1 MNNTCQC
8 HQISF
13 NFFSVVSRQPRC
25 RLFSN
30 QLLPRGWPLIKVS
43 IYLSFVSNGFSSFL
57 MKYIRYNIACNV
69 VSWTKTLPKESLLKC
84 VLSRHLMSKTFGV
97 YRLFLW
103 VQVSFVRLGLIY
115 MECSVRSAW
124 SFLLYVSNSFTIMV
138 FDVEFTL
145 NFQVLHSPK
154 YILRQCNAET
164 SLRTRFTSL
173 EMW

>member
-1 MNNTCQC
+1 M
-8 HQISF
+8 
-13 NFFSVVSRQPRC
+13 
-25 RLFSN
+25 
-30 QLLPRGWPLIKVS
+30 
-43 IYLSFVSNGFSSFL
+43 
-57 MKYIRYNIACNV
+57 
-69 VSWTKTLPKESLLKC
+69 SWTKTLPKESLLKC

-138 FDVEFTL
+138 FDVESML

-173 EMW
+173 EMWWLLNEEDKRGSVGRVLSSCFGVEILFTCNSWITQNTHYLIP

>member
-1 MNNTCQC
+1 M
-8 HQISF
+8 
-13 NFFSVVSRQPRC
+13 
-25 RLFSN
+25 
-30 QLLPRGWPLIKVS
+30 
-43 IYLSFVSNGFSSFL
+43 
-57 MKYIRYNIACNV
+57 
-69 VSWTKTLPKESLLKC
+69 
-84 VLSRHLMSKTFGV
+84 
-97 YRLFLW
+97 
-103 VQVSFVRLGLIY
+103 RLGLIY

-138 FDVEFTL
+138 FDVEFML